1 MNRDELSYEI
11 KIIHKASEIVLE
23 EKFTKYLVLT
33 DRNVYREQKDFV
45 EEIVKT
51 YDAYLYVIDA
61 GEEAKSL
68 GVLENLLEYASDKLD
83 RHSLIINVGG
93 GVVTDIGGF
102 AASILFRGIKHVNI
116 ATSLLA
122 MTDAAIGSKTGID
135 FCDKKNILGTFHDP
149 YKVFIAIDALE
160 TLPKDEYISGFA
172 EVIKHAL
179 IYDNGLYD
187 LIKNDAA
194 IEEVL
199 QKSILA
205 KVHFVC
211 EDKNEKGARMALNFG
226 HTFGHVIEAASHY
239 TYSHG
244 KCVAI
249 GMKIALELGKILNTT
264 DEETYTRSFELIHK
278 YYPLEEINYEIKSLK
293 SDKKMMGD
301 EINFVFL
308 KNRTAIIKTMDER
321 KVVELYNEHIKNKK
335 L

>member
-1 MNRDELSYEI
+1 MNRDGLSYEI
-11 KIIHKASEIVLE
+11 KIIHKASEIVLD

-33 DRNVYREQKDFV
+33 DRNVYREQRAFID
-45 EEIVKT
+45 EIVKS

-68 GVLENLLEYASDKLD
+68 SVLENLLEYAADKLD

-102 AASILFRGIKHVNI
+102 VASILFRGIKHVNI

-135 FCDKKNILGTFHDP
+135 FCDKKNILGTFYDP

-160 TLPKDEYISGFA
+160 MLPKDEYISGFA
-172 EVIKHAL
+172 EIIKHAL

-199 QKSILA
+199 EKSIET
-205 KVHFVC
+205 KVHFVT

-239 TYSHG
+239 TLSHG

-249 GMKIALELGKILNTT
+249 GMKIALELGKVLNIT
-264 DEETYTRSFELIHK
+264 DEETYERSFELVHK

>member
-1 MNRDELSYEI
+1 MNRDGLDYEI
-11 KIIHKASEIVLE
+11 KIIHKASEIVLD
-23 EKFTKYLVLT
+23 EKFTSYLVLT

-45 EEIVKT
+45 EEIVKK

-61 GEEAKSL
+61 GEEAKRLS
-68 GVLENLLEYASDKLD
+68 VLENLLEYAADKLD

-135 FCDKKNILGTFHDP
+135 FCDKKNILGSFYDP
-149 YKVFIAIDALE
+149 YKVFIAIDALK

-187 LIKNDAA
+187 LIKEDGP

-199 QKSILA
+199 EKSICV
-205 KVHFVC
+205 KVHFVS

-226 HTFGHVIEAASHY
+226 HTFGHVIEAASRY
-239 TYSHG
+239 TLPHG

-249 GMKIALELGKILNTT
+249 GMKIALELGKILDIT
-264 DEETYTRSFELIHK
+264 DEDTYERSFELIHK

-293 SDKKMMGD
+293 SDKKMMG
-301 EINFVFL
+301 EELNFVFL
-308 KNRTAIIKTMDER
+308 ANSGAIIKRMDER

>member
-1 MNRDELSYEI
+1 MNRDELNYEI
-11 KIIHKASEIVLE
+11 KIIHKASEIVLD

-45 EEIVKT
+45 EEIVKK
-51 YDAYLYVIDA
+51 YDAYLYVIDS

-68 GVLENLLEYASDKLD
+68 GVLENLLEYAADKLD
-83 RHSLIINVGG
+83 RHSLIINMGG
-93 GVVTDIGGF
+93 GIVSDIGGF

-122 MTDAAIGSKTGID
+122 MTDAAIGSKTGIN
-135 FCDKKNILGTFHDP
+135 FCDKKNILGSFYDP

-179 IYDNGLYD
+179 IYDDGLYD

-199 QKSILA
+199 EKSIET
-205 KVHFVC
+205 KIHFVT

-249 GMKIALELGKILNTT
+249 GMKIALELGKVLNIT

-293 SDKKMMGD
+293 SDKKMMG
-301 EINFVFL
+301 EELNFVFL
-308 KNRTAIIKTMDER
+308 ANRGAIIKRVDER

>member
-11 KIIHKASEIVLE
+11 KIIHKASEIDLE
-23 EKFTKYLVLT
+23 GKFTKYLVLT
-33 DRNVYREQKDFV
+33 DRNVYREQRAFID
-45 EEIVKT
+45 EIVKG
-51 YDAYLYVIDA
+51 YDADIYVIDA

-68 GVLENLLEYASDKLD
+68 SVLENLLEYAADKLD

-102 AASILFRGIKHVNI
+102 AASILFRGIKHVNV

-135 FCDKKNILGTFHDP
+135 FCDKKNILGTFYDP

-160 TLPKDEYISGFA
+160 TLPKDEYISGLA

-187 LIKNDAA
+187 LIKNNEE

-199 QKSILA
+199 EKSIET

-226 HTFGHVIEAASHY
+226 HTFGHVIEAASNY
-239 TYSHG
+239 TFSHG
-244 KCVAI
+244 YSVAI
-249 GMKIALELGKILNTT
+249 GMKIALELGKALNIT
-264 DEETYTRSFELIHK
+264 DEETYTRSSELIHK

>member
-211 EDKNEKGARMALNFG
+211 EDKNEKGTRMALNFG

-293 SDKKMMGD
+293 SDKKMLGD
-301 EINFVFL
+301 KINFVFL
-308 KNRTAIIKTMDER
+308 ANRCAIIKTMDER

>member
-1 MNRDELSYEI
+1 MNKDGLSYEI
-11 KIIHKASEIVLE
+11 KIIHKASEIVLD

-33 DRNVYREQKDFV
+33 DRNVYREQRAFID
-45 EEIVKT
+45 EIVKS

-68 GVLENLLEYASDKLD
+68 SVLENLLEYAADKLD

-149 YKVFIAIDALE
+149 YKVFIAIDALK
-160 TLPKDEYISGFA
+160 TLPKDEYISGLA

-187 LIKNDAA
+187 LIKNNEE

-199 QKSILA
+199 EKSIET
-205 KVHFVC
+205 KIHFVC

-226 HTFGHVIEAASHY
+226 HTFGHVIEAASNY
-239 TYSHG
+239 IFSHG
-244 KCVAI
+244 YSVAI
-249 GMKIALELGKILNTT
+249 GMKIALELGKILNIT

-308 KNRTAIIKTMDER
+308 ANRGAIIKTMDER

>member
-1 MNRDELSYEI
+1 MNRDGLNYEI
-11 KIIHKASEIVLE
+11 KIIRKASEIVLE
-23 EKFTKYLVLT
+23 EKFTQYLVLT
-33 DRNVYREQKDFV
+33 DRNVYREQRDFID
-45 EEIVKT
+45 EIINK
-51 YDAYLYVIDA
+51 YDAYIYVIDA

-68 GVLENLLEYASDKLD
+68 SVLENLLEYAADKLD

-93 GVVTDIGGF
+93 GVVSDMGGF
-102 AASILFRGIKHVNI
+102 AASILFRGIKHVNV

-135 FCDKKNILGTFHDP
+135 FCDKKNIIGTFYDP

-187 LIKNDAA
+187 LIKNDAD
-194 IEEVL
+194 IEEIL
-199 QKSILA
+199 EKSIWA

-239 TYSHG
+239 TLSHG

-249 GMKIALELGKILNTT
+249 GMKIAIELGKILNIT
-264 DEETYTRSFELIHK
+264 DEDTYNRSFDLIHK
-278 YYPLEEINYEIKSLK
+278 YYSLEEINYEIKSLK
-293 SDKKMMGD
+293 SDKKMMG
-301 EINFVFL
+301 EELNFVFL
-308 KNRTAIIKTMDER
+308 ANRWAIIKRVDER

>member
-1 MNRDELSYEI
+1 MNRDGLAYEI
-11 KIIHKASEIVLE
+11 KIIRKASEIVLE
-23 EKFTKYLVLT
+23 EKFTNYLVLT
-33 DRNVYREQKDFV
+33 DRNLYREQKDFV
-45 EEIVKT
+45 EEIVKS

-68 GVLENLLEYASDKLD
+68 GVLENLLEYAADKLD

-93 GVVTDIGGF
+93 GVVSDIGGF
-102 AASILFRGIKHVNI
+102 AASILFRSIKHVNI

-135 FCDKKNILGTFHDP
+135 FCDKKNILGTFYDP

-179 IYDNGLYD
+179 IYENGLYD

-199 QKSILA
+199 EKSIA
-205 KVHFVC
+205 TKVHFVS

-239 TYSHG
+239 TLSHG

-249 GMKIALELGKILNTT
+249 GMKIALELGKILNIT
-264 DEETYTRSFELIHK
+264 DEDTYNRSFDLLHK
-278 YYPLEEINYEIKSLK
+278 YYSLEEINYEIKSLK
-293 SDKKMMGD
+293 SDKKMMG
-301 EINFVFL
+301 EELNFVFIA
-308 KNRTAIIKTMDER
+308 NRGAIIKRVDER

>member
-1 MNRDELSYEI
+1 MNRDGLDYEI
-11 KIIHKASEIVLE
+11 KIIHKASKIVLE
-23 EKFTKYLVLT
+23 EKFTQYLVLT
-33 DRNVYREQKDFV
+33 DRNIYREQRAFI
-45 EEIVKT
+45 EEIVKK

-68 GVLENLLEYASDKLD
+68 SVLENLLEFAADKLD

-93 GVVTDIGGF
+93 GVVSDIGGF

-135 FCDKKNILGTFHDP
+135 FCDKKNILGTFYDP

-160 TLPKDEYISGFA
+160 TLPKDEYISGLA

-187 LIKNDAA
+187 LIKNDGP

-199 QKSILA
+199 EKSIA
-205 KVHFVC
+205 TKVHFVS

-226 HTFGHVIEAASHY
+226 HSFGHVIEAASQY
-239 TYSHG
+239 TLSHG

-249 GMKIALELGKILNTT
+249 GMKIALELGKILNIT
-264 DEETYTRSFELIHK
+264 DEGTYTRSFELIHK

-293 SDKKMMGD
+293 SDKKMKAD

-308 KNRTAIIKTMDER
+308 ANSGAIIKRVDER

-335 L
+335 F

>member
-23 EKFTKYLVLT
+23 EKFTKCLVLT
-33 DRNVYREQKDFV
+33 DRNVYREQTAFID
-45 EEIVKT
+45 EIVKS
-51 YDAYLYVIDA
+51 YDADIYVIDA

-68 GVLENLLEYASDKLD
+68 GVLENLLEYATDKLD

-102 AASILFRGIKHVNI
+102 VASILFRGIKHVNI

-160 TLPKDEYISGFA
+160 TLPKDEYISGLA

-179 IYDNGLYD
+179 IYNNGLYD

-194 IEEVL
+194 IEEAL
-199 QKSILA
+199 QKSIET
-205 KVHFVC
+205 KVHFVS

-239 TYSHG
+239 TLSHG

-249 GMKIALELGKILNTT
+249 GMKIALELGKILNIT
-264 DEETYTRSFELIHK
+264 DEETYERSFELIHK

-308 KNRTAIIKTMDER
+308 KNRCAIIKTMDER

>member
-1 MNRDELSYEI
+1 MNKDGLSYEI

-33 DRNVYREQKDFV
+33 DRNVYREQRAFID
-45 EEIVKT
+45 EIVKR
-51 YDAYLYVIDA
+51 YEADIYVIDA

-68 GVLENLLEYASDKLD
+68 GVLESLLEYAADKLD
-83 RHSLIINVGG
+83 RHSLILNVGG

-102 AASILFRGIKHVNI
+102 AASILFRGIKHVNV

-135 FCDKKNILGTFHDP
+135 FCDKKNILGTFYDP
-149 YKVFIAIDALE
+149 YKVFIAIDALK
-160 TLPKDEYISGFA
+160 TLPKDEYISGLA

-187 LIKNDAA
+187 LIYKNAA

-199 QKSILA
+199 QKSIWT

-226 HTFGHVIEAASHY
+226 HTFGHVIEASSHY
-239 TYSHG
+239 TFSHG
-244 KCVAI
+244 YSVAI
-249 GMKIALELGKILNTT
+249 GMKIALELGKILNIT
-264 DEETYTRSFELIHK
+264 DEETYERSFELIHK

-301 EINFVFL
+301 KINFVFL

>member
-1 MNRDELSYEI
+1 MNRDGLSYEI

-33 DRNVYREQKDFV
+33 DRNVYREQRAFID
-45 EEIVKT
+45 EIVKS
-51 YDAYLYVIDA
+51 YDADIYVIDA

-102 AASILFRGIKHVNI
+102 VASILFRGIKHVNV

-160 TLPKDEYISGFA
+160 TLPKDEYISGLA

-199 QKSILA
+199 QKSIWA

-226 HTFGHVIEAASHY
+226 HTFGHVIEAASGF
-239 TYSHG
+239 TLKHG
-244 KCVAI
+244 QCVAI
-249 GMKIALELGKILNTT
+249 GMKIALELGKILNIT
-264 DEETYTRSFELIHK
+264 DQETYTRSFELINK

-308 KNRTAIIKTMDER
+308 KNRCAIIKTMDER